1 MKVNFKKLKGGP
13 ILPKKTG
20 DEKEPQKKI
29 FCSKSCEQTFQ
40 EELMPRILEEN
51 ESQLFMGDFV
61 VVKQAARVLQRFTD
75 QLPVDSVFDKMER
88 EKNEKILADFWSLID
103 QMTV

>member
-1 MKVNFKKLKGGP
+1 
-13 ILPKKTG
+13 
-20 DEKEPQKKI
+20 
-29 FCSKSCEQTFQ
+29 
-40 EELMPRILEEN
+40 
-51 ESQLFMGDFV
+51 MGDFV